1 MTVAGCADNEFQCK
15 NGLCIQ
21 EEWTCDTDND
31 CWDGSDENLPECPPR
46 GQCTGNHEFKCTNNR
61 CIPIEFRCDG
71 DNDCNDRSDEA
82 GCS

>member
-31 CWDGSDENLPECPPR
+31 CWDGSDENLPECR
-46 GQCTGNHEFKCTNNR
+46 ELLHLQKTSKD
-61 CIPIEFRCDG
+61 PIGYHIVF
-71 DNDCNDRSDEA
+71 
-82 GCS
+82 